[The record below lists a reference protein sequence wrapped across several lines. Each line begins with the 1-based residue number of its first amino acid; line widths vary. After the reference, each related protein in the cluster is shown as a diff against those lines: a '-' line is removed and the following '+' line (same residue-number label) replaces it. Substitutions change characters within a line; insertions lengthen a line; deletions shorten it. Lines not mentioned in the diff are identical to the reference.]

1 VNDLTD
7 RSTVETPTQTRLRW
21 LDALEQLSRREAA
34 QLRAGDFAGARQSR
48 QQAEPLLTSLIGI
61 AGTEDT
67 LVRARTAA
75 VLAIRQR
82 THEWL
87 TNELTMTRSALERVG
102 SVQRRLEQV
111 APAYRSPDDGTPS
124 QFCAQG

>member
-1 VNDLTD
+1 VSGG
-7 RSTVETPTQTRLRW
+7 RSIVETPTATRLRW

-34 QLRAGDFAGARQSR
+34 QLRAGDFDGARQSR

-61 AGTEDT
+61 AGTEDS

-87 TNELTMTRSALERVG
+87 TAELTITRKALDRVG
-102 SVQRRLEQV
+102 SAQRRLEQI
-111 APAYRSPDDGTPS
+111 APAYRGSDDNPGA
-124 QFCAQG
+124 QFSAQG

>member
-1 VNDLTD
+1 M
-7 RSTVETPTQTRLRW
+7 ETPTATRLRW

-34 QLRAGDFAGARQSR
+34 QLRAGDFDGARQSR

-61 AGTEDT
+61 AGTEDS

-87 TNELTMTRSALERVG
+87 TAELTITRKALDRVG
-102 SVQRRLEQV
+102 SAQRRLEQI
-111 APAYRSPDDGTPS
+111 APAYRGSDDNPGA
-124 QFCAQG
+124 QFSAQG